1 MDKSLQNKDRI
12 LYLDLLRILAFLG
25 SVSAHVTGQNRFN
38 FEVGSY
44 NWMVNASY
52 DYIVLGS
59 AFPVF
64 IMISGALFL
73 NRDISIE
80 KIYKKYVLHMAII
93 FLFWSLVYS
102 VLFELIPGHG
112 LKAFFSQF
120 IQGHYHLWVLF
131 MISGMYM
138 ITPFLRKIVQ
148 DKKLTVYFLILAFIF
163 AVVIENAIYLLGVF
177 SAEAYALSQIVINN
191 AHFHFVLGYPV
202 YFVLGYYFNTYEISK
217 KAERWIYIL
226 GIISFIACPVTSILF
241 SLDIHEPASPFLIT
255 ASFFKSMFVF
265 TLVKNKLSAKPV
277 FQKESK
283 LIQSLSNYTFGAYLV
298 HDIVINGLS
307 YVFHLR
313 TDTFDPL
320 FSIPF
325 IAAIVAILSYASSAI
340 LNHIPFIKKH
350 LV

>member
-1 MDKSLQNKDRI
+1 
-12 LYLDLLRILAFLG
+12 
-25 SVSAHVTGQNRFN
+25 
-38 FEVGSY
+38 
-44 NWMVNASY
+44 
-52 DYIVLGS
+52 
-59 AFPVF
+59 
-64 IMISGALFL
+64 
-73 NRDISIE
+73 
-80 KIYKKYVLHMAII
+80 MAII

-241 SLDIHEPASPFLIT
+241 SLDIKHGDSVPQREGGRQKPAAERFSLRGCGGKGKSAPREKAATPAGATAFL
-255 ASFFKSMFVF
+255 MPDGRRP
-265 TLVKNKLSAKPV
+265 LSHHQPPV
-277 FQKESK
+277 AEF
-283 LIQSLSNYTFGAYLV
+283 LPRVLANSL
-298 HDIVINGLS
+298 
-307 YVFHLR
+307 
-313 TDTFDPL
+313 
-320 FSIPF
+320 
-325 IAAIVAILSYASSAI
+325 
-340 LNHIPFIKKH
+340 
-350 LV
+350 